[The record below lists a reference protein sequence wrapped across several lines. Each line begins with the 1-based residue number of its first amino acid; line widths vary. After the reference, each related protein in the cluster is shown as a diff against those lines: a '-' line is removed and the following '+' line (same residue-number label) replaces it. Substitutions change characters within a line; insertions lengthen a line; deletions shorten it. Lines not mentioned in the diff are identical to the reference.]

1 MSDNRETTFEDDE
14 IIVLKIDAKG
24 RIFYVNRVF
33 MRVANYPEQA
43 LLGRQHSMIRHPDMP
58 QGIVRWMWNTLEQ
71 GHEFL
76 GYVKNISSGGR
87 FFWAFTSITPDWGT
101 DDELLGYHYV
111 GRKVNASALKVI
123 EPLYREMLGL
133 ERAQQL
139 EKDAERVSIELLKKR
154 LTASSTSYDEFV
166 LSL

>member
-1 MSDNRETTFEDDE
+1 MHHEIEDS
-14 IIVLKIDAKG
+14 L
-24 RIFYVNRVF
+24 N
-33 MRVANYPEQA
+33 
-43 LLGRQHSMIRHPDMP
+43 
-58 QGIVRWMWNTLEQ
+58 
-71 GHEFL
+71 
-76 GYVKNISSGGR
+76 
-87 FFWAFTSITPDWGT
+87 
-101 DDELLGYHYV
+101 V